1 MNSPAS
7 TVPDR
12 QHFQLNIG
20 SWRHPMAPTFTRIAR
35 NRSGA
40 RGALFRAPRGVWEGL
55 AGLGGPVGGAAST
68 MWTAHILGLIRSPA

>member
-40 RGALFRAPRGVWEGL
+40 RGALFGPLGGLWEGL
-55 AGLGGPVGGAAST
+55 ADGGSAPGAPRPPFGL
-68 MWTAHILGLIRSPA
+68 RKY